1 MCIAI
6 ETSIP
11 APRFS
16 AKQKRLTKEL
26 KDVVASLVPGSNQ
39 SIVVN
44 KFEADCLYH
53 WSRKNHMVLIRSEE
67 PGGNMR
73 VWRAK

>member
-1 MCIAI
+1 M
-6 ETSIP
+6 T
-11 APRFS
+11 
-16 AKQKRLTKEL
+16 QEL
-26 KDVVASLVPGSNQ
+26 RDVVASLVPGSNQ